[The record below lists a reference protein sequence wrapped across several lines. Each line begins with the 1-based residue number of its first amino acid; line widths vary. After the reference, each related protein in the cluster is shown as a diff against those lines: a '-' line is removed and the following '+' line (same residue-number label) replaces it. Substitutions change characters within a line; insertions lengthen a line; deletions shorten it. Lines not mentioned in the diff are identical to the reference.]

1 MRDTPFR
8 TSGRV
13 SGEDFFG
20 RTETI
25 RAVVRNLRGG
35 NNVAIVG
42 APRSGL
48 SSLLTILFRNYK
60 RAEKESLT
68 WFTDLKELK
77 TLDELVEEFYIATG
91 ATESNHSIMALA
103 KVLKGFEKRVV
114 FFIDTGQRFAEPPFN
129 EEALF
134 AVLSTYLASQSI
146 SLCLATCV
154 PPERILTN
162 RIGFSLHT
170 QFVRVDLPPFTQA
183 ECYELI
189 EARLRFTGIHFTDD
203 DIDKIFQQSGGNP
216 ADVQRL
222 SAELFRAKAAPKDE
236 GGPQTAFSGST
247 RRKR

>member
-25 RAVVRNLRGG
+25 RSVVRNLRGG

-42 APRSGL
+42 PPRSGRT
-48 SSLLTILFRNYK
+48 SLITVLFRNYK
-60 RAEKESLT
+60 HAEKESLT
-68 WFTDLKELK
+68 WFTDLRELK
-77 TLDELVEEFYIATG
+77 TLDDLVEEFYVATG
-91 ATESNHSIMALA
+91 ATAKSHSIMTLA
-103 KVLKGFEKRVV
+103 KTLKEFDKRVV
-114 FFIDTGQRFAEPPFN
+114 IFIDSAERFGEPPFN

-134 AVLSTYLASQSI
+134 AVLSTYLANQSI
-146 SLCLATCV
+146 SLCIATSV
-154 PPERILTN
+154 PPEQILTN

-170 QFVRVDLPPFTQA
+170 QFVRCDLPPFTPE

-189 EARLRFTGIHFTDD
+189 EKKLQFTGIHFDD
-203 DIDKIFQQSGGNP
+203 DEVGKLTKESKGHP
-216 ADVQRL
+216 AELQRMA
-222 SAELFRAKAAPKDE
+222 AELFREKAASKDKGRE
-236 GGPQTAFSGST
+236 QRAFSGQS